1 MKPFSPFSIAIA
13 TVVFHDNSGVK
24 RRPVLLLRAQ
34 GSLVFA
40 FSITSQYAN
49 KSKYI
54 QERYFEIID
63 WLEAGLKKP
72 SWIDTITRISIDSKF
87 DSVKVIGKL
96 TRRDR
101 ERLLI
106 FLNSL

>member
-1 MKPFSPFSIAIA
+1 MKQFSPFSVVIA
-13 TVVFHDNSGVK
+13 TVVFYDKSGAK

-34 GSLVFA
+34 GNLVFA
-40 FSITSQYAN
+40 FSITSQYAK

-54 QERYFEIID
+54 QARYYEIID

-72 SWIDTITRISIDSKF
+72 SWIDTITRIKLDSQF
-87 DSVKVIGKL
+87 DGVKVIGQL

-101 ERLLI
+101 EQLLK
-106 FLNSL
+106 FLNS